1 MLNIRR
7 MKPGDLEKVVE
18 IERKTFSEPWTYDS
32 FEHSLE
38 SGNDIYLVAEEDG
51 EIAGYCGLW
60 GVIDEGQITNVAVAE
75 NHRRKGVGKQ
85 LLLRLLEEARA
96 KKYRVFTLEV
106 RVSNKPAIALYEQL
120 GFVKE
125 GIRKDFYR
133 KPREDAVIMWLK

>member
-38 SGNDIYLVAEEDG
+38 SANDRYLVAEEDG

-75 NHRRKGVGKQ
+75 NHWKKGIGKQ

-96 KKYRVFTLEV
+96 KKGNDLIG
-106 RVSNKPAIALYEQL
+106 S
-120 GFVKE
+120 
-125 GIRKDFYR
+125 
-133 KPREDAVIMWLK
+133 

>member
-38 SGNDIYLVAEEDG
+38 SANDIYLVAEEDG

-75 NHRRKGVGKQ
+75 NHRKNGIGKQ

-96 KKYRVFTLEV
+96 KKYSVFTLEV

-133 KPREDAVIMWLK
+133 KPREDAAIMWLK